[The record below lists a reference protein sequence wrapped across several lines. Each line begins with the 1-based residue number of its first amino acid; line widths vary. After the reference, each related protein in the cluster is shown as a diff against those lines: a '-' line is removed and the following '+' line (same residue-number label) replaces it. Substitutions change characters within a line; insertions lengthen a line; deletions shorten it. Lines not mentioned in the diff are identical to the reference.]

1 MNVLNGVTAV
11 QRCGHTLQTHSSQ
24 VWGSTVHI
32 KTPLAMAITVTLAL
46 GAAAPL
52 QAAGQQALAAT
63 GVVAADAVDLDR
75 IEVRAQLESQVR
87 AVDLKRSSDAIED
100 AVSSDALG
108 QYPDKNVAESL
119 QRLPGISVTRD
130 QGEGRFVV
138 IRGLDA
144 NLNSVSIDGIA
155 VGTPE
160 DSSRAAPLD
169 VIPSDSTER
178 LRVVKS
184 PTPDMPGDA
193 IGGAVL
199 VESASAFDRDG
210 RSLRGKIEASH
221 QQLSGETSPK
231 ASFNYSEVFA
241 DTFGIAL
248 GVNYQN
254 RKFESDNT
262 EVEYDNLDGDIDPQ
276 DVKPGDV
283 TAINLQNRKYEIER
297 KRIGAILNMDWRPN
311 EDSKYYLRTLYSQF
325 DDAETRQRV
334 IYNFDD
340 ADMVATGTDQ
350 YRLDDLPADAIQKR
364 MRYRTKKENTFAA
377 SLGGENKLTNAV
389 VDYKIGYTRT
399 EERVNDEMEARFEL
413 DADDM
418 SATLDQRSRLPTYTL
433 SSNDWMDNA
442 NYAFDRFVISPK
454 QVNDEERSAQV
465 NVRFDGDNS
474 SIKFGLLGRWRDRD
488 VNVDESEL
496 RRGPDIDLASWT
508 AADPEHRHGVMGQ
521 GMSSAAMRAYWAQNG
536 SRYTARPQDVAGNAA
551 TSLEEDYT
559 ASEDI
564 FASYAMGTW
573 DIGALRIIGGVRVEN
588 TRFKA
593 TGNSVEL
600 DDDDGYTVS
609 PVEANRSYT
618 NVLPGLHLRY
628 DAADDWVLRASANKT
643 VSRPSFGDISPR
655 RALNAGDE
663 ALRLGNPQL
672 DPYESKNIDL
682 SVEKYI
688 GTTGIVSL
696 GLFHK
701 SIDGYIVET
710 VSQNDPAYDGLD
722 VTRPINGRKATV
734 RGAEFNWQQQ
744 LAFLP
749 GALDGLLVGASGT
762 WLDTRFDAGIADRE
776 GEEFMLPRASKHV
789 YSAHIGYEKYGLS
802 TRLAAV
808 YRSEYLDTVGAGRAF
823 DIYVAPNT
831 QLDFSLDYK
840 FTPRISLYFE
850 AQNLLD
856 KPLELYQGSRSR
868 TLQMEEY
875 GRTYAVG
882 LKVAL

>member
-1 MNVLNGVTAV
+1 MRNGVTAV

-297 KRIGAILNMDWRPN
+297 KRIGANLNMDWRPN

-418 SATLDQRSRLPTYTL
+418 SGTLDQRSRLPTYTL

-536 SRYTARPQDVAGNAA
+536 SRYIARPQDVAGNAA

-663 ALRLGNPQL
+663 ELRLGNPQL

-840 FTPRISLYFE
+840 FTPRISMYFE

>member
-297 KRIGAILNMDWRPN
+297 KRIGANLNMDWRPN

-418 SATLDQRSRLPTYTL
+418 SGTLDQRSRLPTYTL

-521 GMSSAAMRAYWAQNG
+521 GMSSTAMRAYWAQNG

-573 DIGALRIIGGVRVEN
+573 DVGALRIIGGVRVEN

-663 ALRLGNPQL
+663 ELRLGNPQL

-808 YRSEYLDTVGAGRAF
+808 YRSEYLDTVGAGHAF

-840 FTPRISLYFE
+840 FTPRISMYFE

>member
-1 MNVLNGVTAV
+1 
-11 QRCGHTLQTHSSQ
+11 
-24 VWGSTVHI
+24 
-32 KTPLAMAITVTLAL
+32 MAITVTLAL

-52 QAAGQQALAAT
+52 HAAGQQALAAT
-63 GVVAADAVDLDR
+63 GAVAADAVDLDR
-75 IEVRAQLESQVR
+75 IEVRAQLESQIR

-144 NLNSVSIDGIA
+144 NLNSVSVDGIA

-221 QQLSGETSPK
+221 QQLPGETSPK

-262 EVEYDNLDGDIDPQ
+262 EVEYDNLDGDIDAV
-276 DVKPGDV
+276 DVKPGEV

-297 KRIGAILNMDWRPN
+297 KRIGANLNMDWRPN
-311 EDSKYYLRTLYSQF
+311 EDSTYYLRTLYSKF

-364 MRYRTKKENTFAA
+364 MRYRTKKENTLAA

-389 VDYKIGYTRT
+389 IDYRIGYTKT
-399 EERVNDEMEARFEL
+399 EERVNDEMEARFKY
-413 DADDM
+413 DGDDL
-418 SATLDQRSRLPTYTL
+418 SGTLDQRSRLPTYTL
-433 SSNDWMDNA
+433 SSSDWLDNS
-442 NYAFDRFVISPK
+442 NYGFDRFVVSPK
-454 QVNDEERSAQV
+454 QVDDKEKSAQV
-465 NVRFDGDNS
+465 NIRFDGDNS
-474 SIKFGLLGRWRDRD
+474 SYKFGLLGRWRDRN

-496 RRGPDIDLASWT
+496 RVGPKVDLSTWT
-508 AADPEHRHGVMGQ
+508 AADPEHRHGTLGQ
-521 GMSSAAMRAYWAQNG
+521 GMSSDAMRRYWAQNG
-536 SRYTARPQDVAGNAA
+536 GLYSARPQETGANAVA
-551 TSLEEDYT
+551 SLEEDYT
-559 ASEDI
+559 ASENI
-564 FASYAMGTW
+564 LASYAMGTW
-573 DIGALRIIGGVRVEN
+573 DVGALRIIGGVRVEN

-593 TGNSVEL
+593 TGNEVDVASNERS
-600 DDDDGYTVS
+600 YTVT
-609 PVEANRSYT
+609 PVVANRSYT

-628 DAADDWVLRASANKT
+628 DAGDDWVLRFAANKT
-643 VSRPSFGDISPR
+643 VARPSFGDVSPR
-655 RALNAGDE
+655 VGYSRGDE
-663 ALRLGNPQL
+663 EVRLGNPRL
-672 DPYESKNIDL
+672 DPYESKNLDL

-688 GTTGIVSL
+688 GSTGIVSL
-696 GLFHK
+696 GVFHK
-701 SIDGYIVET
+701 SIDGYIVDT
-710 VSQNDPAYDGLD
+710 VTKNDPAYDGYE
-722 VTRPINGRKATV
+722 VTQPINGRKATV

-762 WLDTRFDAGIADRE
+762 WLDTEFDAGIDDRE
-776 GEEFMLPRASKHV
+776 GEDFMLPRASKHV

-808 YRSEYLDTVGAGRAF
+808 YRSEYLDTLGAGRAF

-840 FTPRISLYFE
+840 FTPRISMYFE

-856 KPLELYQGSRSR
+856 KPLELYQGTRSR